1 MCAAN
6 PAAGVTVTCNKTE
19 AGGDWPDRPFTVT
32 VNATGGPAGCKSS
45 DEDSAAITVDVSPV
59 ITVKVDDANVC
70 EDSEIKTLEVE
81 LTSTTT
87 DPLTIQVTPAYCK
100 PAITTVSE
108 YQAAATVCLL
118 D

>member
-1 MCAAN
+1 LGAAQ
-6 PAAGVTVTCNKTE
+6 TVGSCSDSASATK
-19 AGGDWPDRPFTVT
+19 TVT
-32 VNATGGPAGCKSS
+32 VDQKPT
-45 DEDSAAITVDVSPV
+45 

-108 YQAAATVCLL
+108 YRAAATVCLL